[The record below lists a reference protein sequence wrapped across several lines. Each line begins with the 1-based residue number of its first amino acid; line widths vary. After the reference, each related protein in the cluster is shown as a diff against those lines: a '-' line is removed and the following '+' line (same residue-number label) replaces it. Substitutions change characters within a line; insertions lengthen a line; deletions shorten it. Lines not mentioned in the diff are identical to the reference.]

1 MWEYDKVI
9 AEAKEVLLNDPGQ
22 KKIDILLADAKR
34 REIAHTPTDAGSL
47 ARLEERLVDLSNER
61 CLKSARKR
69 ALVRRAAVTLHKLRH
84 ERLTDDD
91 LAEICNRC
99 AKPEQARDQEELD
112 EICETCPLRK
122 VTV

>member
-9 AEAKEVLLNDPGQ
+9 AEAKEVLLNNPGQ

-34 REIAHTPTDAGSL
+34 REIAQTPTDAGSL

-84 ERLTDDD
+84 EKLTDDD

-99 AKPEQARDQEELD
+99 AMPGQAKNREELD
-112 EICETCPLRK
+112 KICETCPLRK

>member
-47 ARLEERLVDLSNER
+47 ARLEERLVDLSNEK
-61 CLKSARKR
+61 CLKSDRKR
-69 ALVRRAAVTLHKLRH
+69 ALVRCAAVTLHKLRH
-84 ERLTDDD
+84 ERLTDDE

-99 AKPEQARDQEELD
+99 AKPEQARDKEELD
-112 EICETCPLRK
+112 KICETCPLRK